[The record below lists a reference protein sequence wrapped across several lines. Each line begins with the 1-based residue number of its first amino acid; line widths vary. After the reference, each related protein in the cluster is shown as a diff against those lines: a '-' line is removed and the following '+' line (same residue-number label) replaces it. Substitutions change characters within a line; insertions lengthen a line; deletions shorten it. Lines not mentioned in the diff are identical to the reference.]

1 MDEAA
6 SKIRLQID
14 SKPEQLDK
22 IQRKLLQSKIEYESL
37 KKDEDKKSSD
47 RSEDLKKQISKLES
61 EYQKENDEWINE
73 KKIINMQKLKSEIDY
88 EKNKLN
94 ILQREGKLAEAGE
107 LAYGKLPKL
116 EKQLSDLEEQKTQNN
131 MLSKSVTSS
140 EIASVISKTTG
151 IPLERML
158 ESEKDKLLGINNEL
172 KKMVV
177 GQDDAIKKISAAILR
192 SRAGIQNLTDL

>member
-73 KKIINMQKLKSEIDY
+73 KKNY
-88 EKNKLN
+88 
-94 ILQREGKLAEAGE
+94 
-107 LAYGKLPKL
+107 
-116 EKQLSDLEEQKTQNN
+116 
-131 MLSKSVTSS
+131 
-140 EIASVISKTTG
+140 
-151 IPLERML
+151 
-158 ESEKDKLLGINNEL
+158 
-172 KKMVV
+172 
-177 GQDDAIKKISAAILR
+177 
-192 SRAGIQNLTDL
+192 